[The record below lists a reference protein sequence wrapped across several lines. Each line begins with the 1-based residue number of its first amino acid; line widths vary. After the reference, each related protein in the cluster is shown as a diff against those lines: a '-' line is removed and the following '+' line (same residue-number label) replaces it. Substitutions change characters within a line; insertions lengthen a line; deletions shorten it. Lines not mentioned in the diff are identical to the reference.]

1 MLGVALTAAIA
12 TNVAI
17 GSTDYPPIQIIHILA
32 AGPSPDAASQI
43 RWEIRRPRAIAS
55 TLLGGSLALSGLLL
69 QVFFDNPIADPFVL
83 GISSGAKL

>member
-1 MLGVALTAAIA
+1 MNLTQPSMHRHSGRRTAIVLAVLGVALTAAIA

-43 RWEIRRPRAIAS
+43 IWEIRNGNSDTVI
-55 TLLGGSLALSGLLL
+55 TLEQLP
-69 QVFFDNPIADPFVL
+69 VFSIN
-83 GISSGAKL
+83 G